1 MQSVRVG
8 LTTQYRSSEV
18 IHGLPASPPQRLA
31 PQTVNNFAARRSA
44 SPDRM
49 GLGVH
54 FRYRF
59 IPVARVGGPALL
71 TISRHDDFELYRAA
85 RRSGLAR

>member
-1 MQSVRVG
+1 MG
-8 LTTQYRSSEV
+8 CP
-18 IHGLPASPPQRLA
+18 PALHERLA
-31 PQTVNNFAARRSA
+31 PQTVNNFAAHRSA

-59 IPVARVGGPALL
+59 IPVARAGGPALL
-71 TISRHDDFELYRAA
+71 TTSRHDDFELYRAA